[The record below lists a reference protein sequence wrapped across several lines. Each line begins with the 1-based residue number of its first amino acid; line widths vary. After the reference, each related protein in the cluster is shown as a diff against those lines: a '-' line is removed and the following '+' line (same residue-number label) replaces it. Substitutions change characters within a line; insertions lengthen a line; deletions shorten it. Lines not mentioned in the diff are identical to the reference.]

1 MIVDSHAYCFTAP
14 DTLAG
19 HPTVQDHLDLWQWGY
34 AGHHQPAF
42 RLRDRAPGDAS
53 LLLEAGGPDGR
64 QLARDRAFRV
74 DHDTERLIWTVDGD
88 DYTKVF
94 LPPNTLAYSP
104 GNLIADMDY
113 AGIDW
118 ALLHVDAALSKDVEY
133 LAACVRAYPDRLRS
147 MAPVDEWRIASEPD
161 AVIAEAIAAIQV
173 HGLHAFK
180 IIPEYAYRFEPDLT
194 VADASWRPFWDAVT
208 HARRADLLHDRSAS
222 RGHATR
228 ARASSTSSGPSR
240 AGWTAIPMPR
250 SSITHGFPWR
260 DLIVGDRIEVPAG
273 YWEPFRDRPNL
284 NIEVSFPVRIGDLYD
299 YPWTRLPA
307 GPRGDGRADRR
318 RPAAVGHRHAVP
330 EPVLHVPPITRMDR
344 ALQHVPR
351 AEPSSR
357 RSWAGPPPACC
368 ASRAPEPSEGDP

>member
-53 LLLEAGGPDGR
+53 LLLEQGGPDGR

-133 LAACVRAYPDRLRS
+133 LAACVRDYPDRLRS
-147 MAPVDEWRIASEPD
+147 MAPVDEWRIASESD

-180 IIPEYAYRFEPDLT
+180 IIPEYAYRFDPDLT
-194 VADASWRPFWDAVT
+194 VADPSWRPFWDAVT
-208 HARRADLLHDRSAS
+208 DLDVPIFFTIGPRHAATDARQGFLDELWTVARWMDRYPDAKV
-222 RGHATR
+222 
-228 ARASSTSSGPSR
+228 
-240 AGWTAIPMPR
+240 
-250 SSITHGFPWR
+250 SITHGFPWR
-260 DLIVGDRIEVPAG
+260 DLIVGDWIEVPAG

-299 YPWTRLPA
+299 YPWSVCQPVLEEMVEEI
-307 GPRGDGRADRR
+307 GADRLLWGTDMPFQNR
-318 RPAAVGHRHAVP
+318 FCTYRQSREWIERYSTFLEPAQLA
-330 EPVLHVPPITRMDR
+330 
-344 ALQHVPR
+344 ALMGGTAARLLRIPG
-351 AEPSSR
+351 A
-357 RSWAGPPPACC
+357 
-368 ASRAPEPSEGDP
+368 

>member
-42 RLRDRAPGDAS
+42 RLRDRGPGDAD
-53 LLLEAGGPDGR
+53 LLLAEGGPDGR

-74 DHDTERLIWTVDGD
+74 DHDTERLVWTVDGE

-161 AVIAEAIAAIQV
+161 AVIAEAIASIEV

-180 IIPEYAYRFEPDLT
+180 IIPEYAYRFDPDLT
-194 VADASWRPFWDAVT
+194 VGGRVVAAVLGRG
-208 HARRADLLHDRSAS
+208 HRARRADLLHDRAAP
-222 RGHATR
+222 RRRPTL
-228 ARASSTSSGPSR
+228 ARASSTSSGRSR
-240 AGWTAIPMPR
+240 AGWTATPTPR
-250 SSITHGFPWR
+250 
-260 DLIVGDRIEVPAG
+260 
-273 YWEPFRDRPNL
+273 
-284 NIEVSFPVRIGDLYD
+284 
-299 YPWTRLPA
+299 
-307 GPRGDGRADRR
+307 
-318 RPAAVGHRHAVP
+318 
-330 EPVLHVPPITRMDR
+330 
-344 ALQHVPR
+344 
-351 AEPSSR
+351 
-357 RSWAGPPPACC
+357 
-368 ASRAPEPSEGDP
+368 